1 MIDVDYRPER
11 IEFNVSPDGSG
22 VPETLGE
29 FENAEA
35 AGKFIG
41 SKLTALNRGITVSRL
56 MDATEKKAT
65 RQEYSDV
72 LENEVPV
79 YEKQLAAADLA
90 LANAKAT
97 LKNAQE
103 AYDFVIGRA
112 KNLAAEAKRGLKDMV
127 LDEKYTYR
135 VPYKGRFYFFTY
147 VDGQLKLCLIRE
159 IPESEKGDLWNA
171 LGTNEEYI
179 DNNFNAS
186 KVAAD
191 KIVKV
196 VKEARG
202 EK

>member
-1 MIDVDYRPER
+1 MIDIDYRPEK

-22 VPETLGE
+22 IPESLGE
-29 FENAEA
+29 FATAEE

-56 MDATEKKAT
+56 MDSYEKNAT
-65 RQEYSDV
+65 RQEYSEV

-97 LKNAQE
+97 LKSAQE
-103 AYDFVIGRA
+103 AYDFVISRA
-112 KNLAAEAKRGLKDMV
+112 KNLAAEVKRGLKDMV

-135 VPYKGRFYFFTY
+135 IPYKGRFYFYTY
-147 VDGQLKLCLIRE
+147 IDGQLRLCLIRE

-171 LGTNEEYI
+171 LGTNEEFI
-179 DNNFNAS
+179 NKEFG
-186 KVAAD
+186 
-191 KIVKV
+191 
-196 VKEARG
+196 VKET
-202 EK
+202 KK